1 MSVLSERLMGDLKE
15 AMKSKD
21 SLRKGVITL
30 IRAGISKAEKE
41 KKAALVNAEEVE
53 VLQRELKQTKQTLT
67 EGVKAGREDIVE
79 DSKKRIAVIESYLPE
94 MMSEKE
100 IVNFLEDK
108 GVKKGDNIGK
118 VMGLLMKENKG
129 KVDGSVARA
138 VIQKH
143 FG

>member
-1 MSVLSERLMGDLKE
+1 MSVLSERLMSDLKE
-15 AMKSKD
+15 AMRSKD

-41 KKAALVNAEEVE
+41 KKAALVEAEEVE
-53 VLQRELKQTKQTLT
+53 VLQRELKQTKQTLA
-67 EGVKAGREDIVE
+67 EGVKAGRGDIVE

-100 IVNFLEDK
+100 IINFLEDK
-108 GVKKGDNIGK
+108 GVQKGDNIGK